1 MAVRGTAASDKKTP
15 WQLSHRYL
23 TGQIPRATNRTVA
36 AYQLFSNLRIGIEI
50 NENVGEVN
58 PLVNW
63 LVLAETAKRPAV
75 MLGTS
80 SDRIGTPSGQS
91 FYATVSKSLEGL
103 IGLPLAPSVAI
114 SYGTYDDEV
123 VGPCGLNA
131 TILPNWS
138 AMFMYDGV
146 NPHLSTT
153 YVWKSF
159 ALTLLLVDLR
169 DFGFSAGVAF

>member
-1 MAVRGTAASDKKTP
+1 MAVRGTAATDRKTR

-23 TGQIPRATNRTVA
+23 TGQIARATNRTVA

-58 PLVNW
+58 PVVNW
-63 LVLAETAKRPAV
+63 LVLPETAKRPAM

-91 FYATVSKSLEGL
+91 FYATVSKNLEGL
-103 IGLPLAPSVAI
+103 IGLPLAPYAGI
-114 SYGTYDDEV
+114 SYGTYDDEIV
-123 VGPCGLNA
+123 FPCGLNA
-131 TILPNWS
+131 TVMPNWS

-153 YVWKSF
+153 YMWRNF

-169 DFGFSAGVAF
+169 DFGFSVGVGF